1 MQTMSKKFRRTAAVI
16 VLLALAACAGPPPP
30 TYNTD
35 PFKGIYN
42 QSAAAVPAGAP
53 VALQHPVGIIL
64 GDNFELWLGAVKAAD
79 EYWSARVPSSLTNTV
94 VQADANPTFLASRV
108 LESLKRHFPEAS
120 VVNDFQQAVAS
131 GKKGVVLVDVLP
143 KVMEAYG
150 DRTTKF
156 DITYYFFD
164 ATMNPVSKISG
175 HGEEYRPIG
184 AMDAG
189 IQYSVDQALG
199 QLDQKMAA
207 VVR

>member
-1 MQTMSKKFRRTAAVI
+1 MKRVLILAVI
-16 VLLALAACAGPPPP
+16 SVTLAACAGPPPP

-42 QSAAAVPAGAP
+42 QSAAAVPADAP
-53 VALQHPVGIIL
+53 VTMQHPVGIIL
-64 GDNFELWLGAVKAAD
+64 SDNFEIWLRAVKAAD

-94 VQADANPTFLASRV
+94 VQADADPTFLASRV
-108 LESLKRHFPEAS
+108 LDSLKRRFPEAS
-120 VVNDFQQAVAS
+120 IVKDFQQAVAS
-131 GKKGVVLVDVLP
+131 GKKSVVLVDVVP

-164 ATMNPVSKISG
+164 AKMNPAAKISG

-189 IQYSVDQALG
+189 IQYSVDQALA

-207 VVR
+207 LVR